1 MSIPIT
7 REQAVQASKAVR
19 RLTELRNMAQHTAN
33 EDSEQLGLVKFLDTF
48 FADHQGEFLACWF
61 AVRDEYEPMIGMFSI
76 LQLRTQNFNA
86 MRAREAADAA
96 PIFKDK
102 EVSAK

>member
-1 MSIPIT
+1 MSTPIT

-19 RLTELRNMAQHTAN
+19 RLTELRNMATHTAN

-61 AVRDEYEPMIGMFSI
+61 VVRDEYEPMIGMFSL
-76 LQLRTQNFNA
+76 LQLRVNNFNQ
-86 MRAREAADAA
+86 AREKEAA
-96 PIFKDK
+96 K
-102 EVSAK
+102 